1 MRLATGGGACV
12 TRVQGVP
19 GWRVI
24 CWQFGGGHRFSQRS
38 WQPWRPSRVRSRPPA
53 PSWCA
58 RVPASSPESRPA
70 AASRSPRPLPAW
82 PASRAAAVSPP
93 TGTSTIT
100 AVRSC
105 TGSAPY
111 LIFWD
116 PNNEITSA
124 EKTLLESY
132 FADSSHDSGASPPTC
147 SASTGSS
154 PTARASPTSS
164 MSWLLVARSITDTD
178 AYPTTG
184 NCSMRTTASSRP
196 RACSMARS
204 RRRSSTSG
212 HDGDALPTGLTGN
225 APIYEVV
232 TPPVTSTSC
241 FSDDTTCADSVFCAY
256 HSSFTGG
263 GRTIL

>member
-93 TGTSTIT
+93 TATSTIKAARCST
-100 AVRSC
+100 GAPRGSSSGIPATRSPQGRRPF
-105 TGSAPY
+105 TR
-111 LIFWD
+111 D
-116 PNNEITSA
+116 TSPTRLRPA
-124 EKTLLESY
+124 
-132 FADSSHDSGASPPTC
+132 ARRRTC
-147 SASTGSS
+147 SRSIGSS
-154 PTARASPTSS
+154 PTGPVSPTTSKCSPRPRSS
-164 MSWLLVARSITDTD
+164 
-178 AYPTTG
+178 PTTTPIPPQETARG
-184 NCSMRTTASSRP
+184 TTAGRGRACSTPSSRP
-196 RACSMARS
+196 RSLGCGAPTGCRPGLPGT
-204 RRRSSTSG
+204 RRS
-212 HDGDALPTGLTGN
+212 
-225 APIYEVV
+225 
-232 TPPVTSTSC
+232 
-241 FSDDTTCADSVFCAY
+241 
-256 HSSFTGG
+256 
-263 GRTIL
+263 ILS